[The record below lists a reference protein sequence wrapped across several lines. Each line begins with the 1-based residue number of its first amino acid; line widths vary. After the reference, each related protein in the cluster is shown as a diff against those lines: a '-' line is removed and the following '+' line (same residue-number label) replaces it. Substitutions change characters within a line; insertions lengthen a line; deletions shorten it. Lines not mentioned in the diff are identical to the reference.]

1 MTSWFLEQMEVSLN
15 GNIMLREEC
24 DRDGNSTRC
33 AALAFCMRQS
43 NWDTHY
49 MVYIEIQDPERD
61 AVWRSRVPG
70 ASVGGDESLARQS
83 PNVDRG

>member
-1 MTSWFLEQMEVSLN
+1 MEVSLN

-24 DRDGNSTRC
+24 DREDKSTQC

-49 MVYIEIQDPERD
+49 VVYIEIQDPERD
-61 AVWRSRVPG
+61 AVWRPRVPG
-70 ASVGGDESLARQS
+70 SAGGDESLARQS
-83 PNVDRG
+83 PNVDIG